1 MLEQQENR
9 LDEWLMEIMIQNNTP
24 ECHLTIQEILDDLP
38 KEMRNDDNWTLHICR
53 LCYSQY
59 NIPSSFIILVQ
70 LCN

>member
-38 KEMRNDDNWTLHICR
+38 KEMRNDDN
-53 LCYSQY
+53 
-59 NIPSSFIILVQ
+59 
-70 LCN
+70 